1 MSIGYVGEVEKEFFS
16 FSNLLQVLSGHGPR
30 ITPGKDETGLGDKIF
45 QASSLCLRGSLAKGE
60 PKSTSIMY
68 AILLLPFRP

>member
-16 FSNLLQVLSGHGPR
+16 FSNLLQVLSGHGPC

-45 QASSLCLRGSLAKGE
+45 QASSLCLRGSQSQHQSCVLF
-60 PKSTSIMY
+60 Y
-68 AILLLPFRP
+68 FYHPFRP

>member
-30 ITPGKDETGLGDKIF
+30 ITTGKDETGLGDKIF

>member
-1 MSIGYVGEVEKEFFS
+1 MNVGYVGKVENEFFS

-45 QASSLCLRGSLAKGE
+45 
-60 PKSTSIMY
+60 
-68 AILLLPFRP
+68 